1 MDGSKIDRFARFL
14 AVGTSRRSVVKS
26 ISGGALAGAAVMGG
40 VSRVSADGGEHSAI
54 GERSVLMYELMAE
67 TISTEYG
74 NCDSVAEAFTR
85 FREQNSDLMSEL
97 EAESLTWTPEQR
109 SEHRDVY
116 GERIMRAT
124 SVVHSV
130 ATRCGFQPDSTSR
143 ISEADL
149 AEPTAAAT
157 TTGVRSLMAQGTGT
171 CHDCNLQCVC
181 VDHPPTADECWGSA
195 FACIGGSNGAC
206 CWLGICMDFS
216 VDFCKSQATNCCNL

>member
-26 ISGGALAGAAVMGG
+26 ISGGALAGAAMIGG
-40 VSRVSADGGEHSAI
+40 VSLVSADGGEHSAI

-130 ATRCGFQPDSTSR
+130 ATRCGFQPDRPPASVR
-143 ISEADL
+143 
-149 AEPTAAAT
+149 PTW
-157 TTGVRSLMAQGTGT
+157 R
-171 CHDCNLQCVC
+171 NRPRPR
-181 VDHPPTADECWGSA
+181 PPR
-195 FACIGGSNGAC
+195 
-206 CWLGICMDFS
+206 
-216 VDFCKSQATNCCNL
+216 V